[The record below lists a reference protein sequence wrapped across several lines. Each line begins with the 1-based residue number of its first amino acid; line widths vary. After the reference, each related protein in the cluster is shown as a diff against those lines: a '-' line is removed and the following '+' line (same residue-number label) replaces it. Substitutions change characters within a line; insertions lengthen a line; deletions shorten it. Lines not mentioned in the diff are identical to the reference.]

1 MPSTADLPDREL
13 WDLVAQ
19 GDGVALGELFERH
32 SDAVYNHAFRRTA
45 DWSAA
50 EEVTSLVFLEVW
62 RRRGD
67 VELERD
73 TALPWL
79 LGVARN
85 VLRNRWRTKR
95 RHRKALA
102 RLPEPSPGR
111 FDDDVD
117 DRLDDQRRMRRLLKL
132 IGRLPAS
139 QRDVLELVA
148 WDGLTYEHAA
158 DVLDVPVGTV
168 RSRLSRARRR
178 LTEMEAE
185 LAVSADQTTTPSP
198 TSRLSREMNR

>member
-1 MPSTADLPDREL
+1 MPSIRDLPDREL
-13 WDLVAQ
+13 WSLVAQ
-19 GDGVALGELFERH
+19 GDGPALGELFERH
-32 SDAVYNHAFRRTA
+32 ADAVYNHAFRRTA

-50 EEVTSLVFLEVW
+50 EEVTSLVFLEAW

-102 RLPEPSPGR
+102 RLPEPSAER

-117 DRLDDQRRMRRLLKL
+117 DRLDDQQRMRRLLEL
-132 IGRLPAS
+132 IRGLPAS

-148 WDGLTYEHAA
+148 WDGLTYEQAA
-158 DVLDVPVGTV
+158 GVLDVPVGTV

-178 LTEMEAE
+178 LAEMEAE
-185 LAVSADQTTTPSP
+185 LAAAADHTDQRPA
-198 TSRLSREMNR
+198 SRLSREMNP